1 MSKLRIPYLITLLY
15 LLSPLRLF
23 AAINVEE
30 GVSWRLAE
38 SRKENISQ
46 LQYHLTFSIPEAT
59 TEAVEGHEVIRF
71 QTSSRQTVV
80 LDFREQTSKIHSV
93 KANGKSCPVIFQN
106 EHIIIPKKF
115 IRADSNEIE
124 ISFTAGNQSL
134 NRRDNYIYTLF
145 VPDRARTVFPC
156 FDQPNLKARFAVTLE
171 VPEHWTTITNTD
183 IKAEQPTAKKAKLG
197 YRIDSYALS
206 DPIPT
211 YLFAFAAGEFQH
223 YIYNENGRTIGAYHR
238 ETDSARIAQ
247 LPEICHQVVFS
258 LEWLEKFTDIPY
270 PFQSYNVV
278 ILPGFQFGGMEHTG
292 CTFYNDNT
300 LFLSANPTV
309 EERLKRTELIA
320 HETSHMWFGDAVT
333 MNWFNDVWTK
343 EVFANYFAAEITAP
357 LFPEVNH
364 SLNWYKTY
372 VSSAINQDRTEGRT
386 SIRQPLDN
394 MRYSGLIYNNIIYN
408 KAPVMMRKMVE
419 MMGKEAFQRG
429 IQRYVKTYLY
439 DNATW
444 DDLIAILDSE
454 TRVDL
459 KAFSKQWVDETYW
472 PTRTVASVDDPSLG
486 MEYGY
491 SELNDDQL
499 TQLLTL
505 WKEEHD
511 DTRRQVLLM
520 TLNENYLHHNLEDD
534 IWLKW
539 LIESLMAERNPLICL
554 TLVNMMNEPLR
565 QIPQEERL
573 LEQTLFQQASTHQLP
588 AVRTQ
593 LLRLLANAAISTEVT
608 DELYAIWHENSN
620 PLLSPNDY
628 MTLAYELAVRL
639 PEQAEEILETQRTR
653 ITNPD
658 RRQQFDF
665 IARAVSPYPEERD
678 ALFASLAKA
687 ENRRIE
693 PWTQSVLY
701 YLNHPLRQQEA
712 VKYILPALELLP
724 EIQRT
729 GDIFF
734 PGNWCYNLLCN
745 HRSREAHEA
754 VEMFLQSHQDYP
766 QLLLNKILYA
776 KYLLDRANNH

>member
-1 MSKLRIPYLITLLY
+1 MNLLRSLLLTLALCPLGLY
-15 LLSPLRLF
+15 ATGSYD
-23 AAINVEE
+23 E
-30 GVSWRLAE
+30 GISWQLAE
-38 SRKENISQ
+38 QRKQTISQ
-46 LQYHLTFSIPEAT
+46 LQYHLFFSLSDDKEQ
-59 TEAVEGHEVIRF
+59 AVEGREIVRF
-71 QTSSRQTVV
+71 QLSERTEIV
-80 LDFREQTSKIHSV
+80 LDFRESGDKIHSV
-93 KANGKSCPVIFQN
+93 RVNGKARPFTFKN
-106 EHIIIPKKF
+106 EHIIIAKQHTTKG
-115 IRADSNEIE
+115 INTIE
-124 ISFTAGNQSL
+124 ILFTAGRQSL
-134 NRRDNYIYTLF
+134 NHRGNYVYTLF

-156 FDQPNLKARFAVTLE
+156 FDQPNLKARFALTLE
-171 VPEHWTTITNTD
+171 VPDQWTTVTNTEVTAEPS
-183 IKAEQPTAKKAKLG
+183 KASASKPG

-223 YIYNENGRTIGAYHR
+223 YIYTENGRTIGAYHR

-300 LFLSANPTV
+300 LFLSKNPTE

-320 HETSHMWFGDAVT
+320 HETAHMWFGDAVT

-357 LFPEVNH
+357 LFPDINH
-364 SLNWYKTY
+364 SLNWLKTY
-372 VSSAINQDRTEGRT
+372 VNAAITQDRTEGRT

-408 KAPVMMRKMVE
+408 KAPVMMRRMVDL
-419 MMGKEAFQRG
+419 MGKEAFQRG
-429 IQRYVKTYLY
+429 MKRYVKAYLY

-454 TRVDL
+454 TPSDL

-472 PTRTVASVDDPSLG
+472 PTYTVKSVNDSTLG

-491 SELNDDQL
+491 CSL
-499 TQLLTL
+499 TSAQIDTVMEQ
-505 WKEEHD
+505 WGKCDE
-511 DTRRQVLLM
+511 TRRQALLM
-520 TLNENYLHHNLEDD
+520 VLNENYLQHKLTDEA
-534 IWLKW
+534 WLLW
-539 LIESLMAERNPLICL
+539 LAIRLREERNPLVSL
-554 TLVNMMNEPLR
+554 SLVNYMNEPLR
-565 QIPQEERL
+565 V
-573 LEQTLFQQASTHQLP
+573 TQQAGRHLDIDLLKLSETHPLT

-593 LLRLLANAAISTEVT
+593 LLRLLANAATSSEVVQA
-608 DELYAIWHENSN
+608 LYTTWEKNDN
-620 PLLSPNDY
+620 PLLSQNDY

-639 PEQAEEILETQRTR
+639 PEQAEHIIETQRAR

-658 RRQQFDF
+658 RLQQFNF
-665 IARAVSPYPEERD
+665 ISRAVSPDAEARD
-678 ALFASLAKA
+678 RLFASLSSA

-745 HRSREAHEA
+745 HRSKEAYET
-754 VEMFLQSHQDYP
+754 VKLFLESHSDYP
-766 QLLLNKILYA
+766 TLLLNKVFYA
-776 KYLLDRANNH
+776 KFMLDRANQAK

>member
-1 MSKLRIPYLITLLY
+1 MNLLRSLLLTLALCPLGLY
-15 LLSPLRLF
+15 ATGSYD
-23 AAINVEE
+23 E
-30 GVSWRLAE
+30 GISWQLAE
-38 SRKENISQ
+38 QRKQTISQ
-46 LQYHLTFSIPEAT
+46 LQYHLFFSLSDDKEQ
-59 TEAVEGHEVIRF
+59 AVEGREIVRF
-71 QTSSRQTVV
+71 QLSERTEIV
-80 LDFREQTSKIHSV
+80 LDFRESGDKIHSV
-93 KANGKSCPVIFQN
+93 RVNGKARPFTFKN
-106 EHIIIPKKF
+106 EHIIIAKQNTTKG
-115 IRADSNEIE
+115 INTIE
-124 ISFTAGNQSL
+124 ILFTAGRQSL
-134 NRRDNYIYTLF
+134 NHRGNYVYTLF

-223 YIYNENGRTIGAYHR
+223 YIYTENGRTIGAYHR

-247 LPEICHQVVFS
+247 LPDICHQVVFS
-258 LEWLEKFTDIPY
+258 LEWLEAFTDVPY
-270 PFQSYNVV
+270 PFQSYNLVV
-278 ILPGFQFGGMEHTG
+278 LPGFQFGGMEHTG

-300 LFLSANPTV
+300 LFLSKNPTE

-320 HETSHMWFGDAVT
+320 HETAHMWFGDAVT

-357 LFPEVNH
+357 LFPDINH
-364 SLNWYKTY
+364 SLNWLKTY
-372 VSSAINQDRTEGRT
+372 VNAAISQDRTEGRT

-408 KAPVMMRKMVE
+408 KAPVMMRRMVE
-419 MMGKEAFQRG
+419 LMGKEAFQRG
-429 IQRYVKTYLY
+429 MKRYVKAYLY

-454 TRVDL
+454 TPADL

-472 PTRTVASVDDPSLG
+472 PTHTIASVDDPSLG

-511 DTRRQVLLM
+511 DKRRQVLLM
-520 TLNENYLHHNLEDD
+520 TLNENYLHHNLKDD

-539 LIESLMAERNPLICL
+539 LIESLRAERNPLICL

-573 LEQTLFQQASTHQLP
+573 LEQTLFQQASTHPLP

-639 PEQAEEILETQRTR
+639 PEQAEEILETQRAR

-678 ALFASLAKA
+678 ALFASLVKA

-745 HRSREAHEA
+745 HRSKEAYET
-754 VEMFLQSHQDYP
+754 VKLFLESHSDYP
-766 QLLLNKILYA
+766 TLLLNKVFYA
-776 KYLLDRANNH
+776 KFMLDRANQAK